1 MSTNSQD
8 QELDLGKVF
17 HKMGGSS
24 QYLMNKIFN
33 LIFFIKKKAKII
45 SVLFVLGIITG
56 FFLDKNVKVYN
67 HEIIVA
73 PNFGSVEYL
82 YSKINLLN
90 AKKKEKDT
98 LFISSLGIKNVKE
111 FNKIEIE
118 PIIDVYKFI
127 SKKPEN
133 FDLIKLMA
141 EDGSINKVV
150 KDETTSKN
158 YPYHLIKF
166 STSKSINKAEIVDPL
181 LKFLNDSDYFTIIQK
196 QYFENTTIKITE
208 NDSTITQINQLLNNF
223 NTISGN
229 QKNDKLIYYNENN
242 QLSDIIKA
250 KDELI
255 IEQGN
260 LRINLLNY
268 DKIVKDISTTTNII
282 NTKGTKGKLK
292 IVLPFMFVFL
302 FIFGLS
308 FINFYR
314 EQLKKRNIS

>member
-1 MSTNSQD
+1 MSSNSQD

-17 HKMGGSS
+17 HKIGGSS
-24 QYLMNKIFN
+24 QYLMNKIFDF
-33 LIFFIKKKAKII
+33 IFFIKKKAKII
-45 SVLFVLGIITG
+45 GVLFVLGIIAG
-56 FFLDKNVKVYN
+56 FFLDKTVKVYN

-166 STSKSINKAEIVDPL
+166 TTTNSVDKVSIIDPL
-181 LKFLNDSDYFTIIQK
+181 LKFLNDSEYYAMIQK
-196 QYFENTTIKITE
+196 QYFENTKIKMVE

-223 NTISGN
+223 NTSSSN
-229 QKNDKLIYYNENN
+229 QKNDKLVYYNENN

-260 LRINLLNY
+260 LKINLLNY
-268 DKIVKDISTTTNII
+268 DKIVKDISSTTNIF
-282 NTKGTKGKLK
+282 NTKGANGKL
-292 IVLPFMFVFL
+292 ILILPILFVFMFLLFHWFRVFYK
-302 FIFGLS
+302 
-308 FINFYR
+308 N
-314 EQLKKRNIS
+314 QLQKRSQQ

>member
-8 QELDLGKVF
+8 QEIDLGKVF
-17 HKMGGSS
+17 QKIGGSF
-24 QYLMNKIFN
+24 QYLMNKIFDF
-33 LIFFIKKKAKII
+33 IFFIKKKVKII
-45 SVLFVLGIITG
+45 GVLFVLGIIAG
-56 FFLDKNVKVYN
+56 VFLDKTAKVYN

-98 LFISSLGIKNVKE
+98 LFINSLGIQNVKE

-166 STSKSINKAEIVDPL
+166 TTTNSVDKASIVDPL
-181 LKFLNDSDYFTIIQK
+181 LKFLNDSEYYAMIQK
-196 QYFENTTIKITE
+196 QYFENTKIKMVE

-223 NTISGN
+223 NTSSGN
-229 QKNDKLIYYNENN
+229 QKNEKLVYYNENN

-260 LRINLLNY
+260 LKINLLNY
-268 DKIVKDISTTTNII
+268 DKIVKDISSTTNMI
-282 NTKGTKGKLK
+282 NTKGTNGKLK
-292 IVLPFMFVFL
+292 IVLPFL
-302 FIFGLS
+302 FIVLFLLGS
-308 FINFYR
+308 FFRNFYN
-314 EQLKKRNIS
+314 EQVKLRNIS

>member
-1 MSTNSQD
+1 
-8 QELDLGKVF
+8 
-17 HKMGGSS
+17 
-24 QYLMNKIFN
+24 
-33 LIFFIKKKAKII
+33 
-45 SVLFVLGIITG
+45 
-56 FFLDKNVKVYN
+56 
-67 HEIIVA
+67 
-73 PNFGSVEYL
+73 
-82 YSKINLLN
+82 
-90 AKKKEKDT
+90 
-98 LFISSLGIKNVKE
+98 
-111 FNKIEIE
+111 
-118 PIIDVYKFI
+118 
-127 SKKPEN
+127 
-133 FDLIKLMA
+133 
-141 EDGSINKVV
+141 
-150 KDETTSKN
+150 
-158 YPYHLIKF
+158 
-166 STSKSINKAEIVDPL
+166 VDPL

-292 IVLPFMFVFL
+292 IVLPFLFVFL

-308 FINFYR
+308 FINF
-314 EQLKKRNIS
+314 